1 MAIARITRIS
11 GAITLLITIFSLS
24 LPACP
29 KYSAGTVIGESEVWG
44 LVGHNWGYLTQ

>member
-24 LPACP
+24 LPAQGQYGGGIGDP
-29 KYSAGTVIGESEVWG
+29 NDPYLVVIQICCSRCV
-44 LVGHNWGYLTQ
+44 